1 MKNVNKLIVT
11 LNTFELRSII
21 AEVLEEKFS
30 RIVTKKDEKREG
42 VSLIS
47 RLEVAKLFGVS
58 KTTIDKW
65 RRCKILPPAIKMS
78 SRIFFNK
85 DQIIEV
91 LNRKQKNPNE
101 FLLSK

>member
-1 MKNVNKLIVT
+1 MRNLNKLIVT
-11 LNTFELRSII
+11 LNIFELRGII
-21 AEVLEEKFS
+21 ADVLEEKFS
-30 RIVTKKDEKREG
+30 RIDTKNSEKGED

-65 RRCKILPPAIKMS
+65 RRCKILPPTIKMS
-78 SRIFFNK
+78 SRIFFNRN
-85 DQIIEV
+85 QIIEI

-101 FLLSK
+101 FLLF